1 MFSAFQNMYTL
12 KVVGIL
18 SQRALYKSSVAMAF
32 ERHVATHIILRSPE
46 SALGGWISKAPE
58 GSSDSITRDT
68 WYFTPLNKVV
78 WSLKWLC
85 SSQILFLLVISRLK
99 EERSHVSLIWKLG
112 ILSWWVIGKMIPS
125 SLDSYPD
132 EAPTQLRLSLSRHLD
147 KREPKELKLN
157 SD

>member
-1 MFSAFQNMYTL
+1 MYTL
-12 KVVGIL
+12 TVVGIL
-18 SQRALYKSSVAMAF
+18 SQRPLYNSSVAMAF
-32 ERHVATHIILRSPE
+32 ERHVAARIILRSPE
-46 SALGGWISKAPE
+46 SARGGWTSKAPE
-58 GSSDSITRDT
+58 GSPDSTTRDT
-68 WYFTPLNKVV
+68 CYFTPLNKVV

-99 EERSHVSLIWKLG
+99 EEERSHVSLIWKLG
-112 ILSWWVIGKMIPS
+112 ILSWWVIGRMIPS
-125 SLDSYPD
+125 SLDSYPE